1 MCIVRPGVEFIAENG
16 EGPGE
21 ETGCI
26 VPASG
31 YYEWRPAEGGKNTS
45 AAFVAVVTSE
55 NSVPLTR
62 GQQRIRA

>member
-1 MCIVRPGVEFIAENG
+1 MCIVRPGVEFIGENG

-31 YYEWRPAEGGKNTS
+31 YYEWRPAEGGKKFYFTS
-45 AAFVAVVTSE
+45 AAFVAVGAEIS
-55 NSVPLTR
+55 
-62 GQQRIRA
+62 GQNDE